1 MPQSDDYD
9 SPWKD
14 TIERYFPEFLKFFF
28 PLAHGEV
35 DWSKEHVFLD
45 QELLAVTPDAE
56 LGRRHVDK
64 LVRISGLGGEA
75 TRIFVHIEIQG
86 EAAQDFSE
94 RMFVYNY
101 RLYDRYRSPVAS
113 LAVLADDRLGWK
125 PRAFHFEVFNCRHSL
140 EFPTAKLLDWAGR
153 EDALLADENPFALVT
168 AAHLLTRASR
178 PDMHARFAAKWRL
191 VRVLLERGW
200 ERQRVVDLFAVI
212 DWMMRL
218 PDDLA
223 RQLSEN
229 IAA

>member
-14 TIERYFPEFLKFFF
+14 AIEHYFPEFLSFFF

-64 LVRISGLGGEA
+64 LVRVSGLGGEA

-86 EAAQDFSE
+86 EAAHDFAE

-113 LAVLADDRLGWK
+113 LAVLADDRPRWK
-125 PRAFHFEVFNCRHSL
+125 PGHFTSRCLNAA
-140 EFPTAKLLDWAGR
+140 TAWS
-153 EDALLADENPFALVT
+153 
-168 AAHLLTRASR
+168 SR
-178 PDMHARFAAKWRL
+178 PPSCSTGQA
-191 VRVLLERGW
+191 VRKRCSPTKIPSRW
-200 ERQRVVDLFAVI
+200 
-212 DWMMRL
+212 
-218 PDDLA
+218 
-223 RQLSEN
+223 
-229 IAA
+229 